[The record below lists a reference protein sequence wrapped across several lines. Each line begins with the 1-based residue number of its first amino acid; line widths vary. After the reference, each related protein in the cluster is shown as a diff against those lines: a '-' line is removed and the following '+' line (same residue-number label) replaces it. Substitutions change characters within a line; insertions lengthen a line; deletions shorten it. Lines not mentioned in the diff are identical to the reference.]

1 MKKFLVI
8 LFLLSAT
15 FAWGDDN
22 TLLIEEANNL
32 YSQADYEQAAAIY
45 QKVIETG
52 FESSEL
58 YYNLGNTYFKL
69 DNMPRAIL
77 YYEKARKLAP
87 GDRDVLFNLN
97 IANNRIVDKIETVP
111 EVFYVRWWNN
121 LVYAFSLD
129 AWGWISLAAFGLA
142 VLMLLVFLLSNI
154 VWIKKTSFWG
164 GIIFL
169 ILFGFSF
176 LFAQQKHTTFSSDH
190 QAIVFTPTVTIKSS
204 PTQSS
209 IDLFVIHEGT
219 KVQITD
225 HVGEWYEIE
234 IANGSVG
241 WLKEEDIRKI

>member
-15 FAWGDDN
+15 FAWADDN
-22 TLLIEEANNL
+22 TLLIEEGNKL
-32 YSQADYEQAAAIY
+32 YNQNDYQQAAMLY
-45 QKVIETG
+45 QKVIESG
-52 FESSEL
+52 YESSDL
-58 YYNLGNTYFKL
+58 YYNLGNTYFKI
-69 DNMPRAIL
+69 DNMPLAIL

-87 GDRDVLFNLN
+87 GDRDILFNLN
-97 IANNRIVDKIETVP
+97 IANSRVVDKIETVP

-121 LVYAFSLD
+121 LVYSLSLD
-129 AWGWISLAAFGLA
+129 SWGWISLTAFGLT

-154 VWIKKTSFWG
+154 VWIRKSSFWS

-169 ILFGFSF
+169 ILFAFSF
-176 LFAQQKHTTFSSDH
+176 LLAQQKHASFSSDH

-204 PTQSS
+204 PTDSS

-219 KVQITD
+219 KVQLTD
-225 HVGEWYEIE
+225 HVGDWYEIE

-241 WLKEEDIRKI
+241 WLKEEDIKKI

>member
-15 FAWGDDN
+15 FAWADDN
-22 TLLIEEANNL
+22 SLLLNEANKL
-32 YSQADYEQAAAIY
+32 YSQNDYQQAANLY
-45 QKVIETG
+45 QKVIENG
-52 FESSEL
+52 FESPGL

-69 DNMPRAIL
+69 DDMPRAIL

-87 GDRDVLFNLN
+87 GDDDIQFNLA
-97 IANNRIVDKIETVP
+97 IANNRIIDKIETVP
-111 EVFYVRWWNN
+111 EAFYVRWWES

-129 AWGWISLAAFGLA
+129 TWGWISLAAFGLM
-142 VLMLLVFLLSNI
+142 VLMLLVFLLSNV
-154 VWIKKTSFWG
+154 VWIRKTGFWS
-164 GIIFL
+164 GIVFL
-169 ILFGFSF
+169 VLFGISF
-176 LFAQQKHTTFSSDH
+176 LLAQQKHNSFSRDH

-204 PTQSS
+204 PTDSS

-219 KVQITD
+219 KVQLID
-225 HVGEWYEIE
+225 HLGDWYEIE

>member
-15 FAWGDDN
+15 FAWADDN
-22 TLLIEEANNL
+22 NLLLDEANKL
-32 YSQADYEQAAAIY
+32 YSQNEYQQAATLY
-45 QKVIETG
+45 QKVIDSG

-69 DNMPRAIL
+69 DDMPRAIL

-87 GDRDVLFNLN
+87 GDDDIQFNLT

-111 EVFYVRWWNN
+111 EAFYVRWWEN

-129 AWGWISLAAFGLA
+129 TWGWISLTAFGLT

-154 VWIKKTSFWG
+154 VWIRKTGFWS
-164 GIIFL
+164 GIVFL
-169 ILFGFSF
+169 ILFGISF
-176 LFAQQKHTTFSSDH
+176 LLAQQKHTSFSRDH

-204 PTQSS
+204 PTDSS

-219 KVQITD
+219 KVQLTD
-225 HVGEWYEIE
+225 HVGDWYEIE

>member
-15 FAWGDDN
+15 FAWADDN
-22 TLLIEEANNL
+22 QLLIEEANNL
-32 YSQADYEQAAAIY
+32 YNQNEYEQAATLY
-45 QKVIETG
+45 QKVIENG
-52 FESSEL
+52 YEAPEL

-69 DNMPRAIL
+69 NNMPQAIL
-77 YYEKARKLAP
+77 NYEKARKLAP
-87 GDRDVLFNLN
+87 ADDNILFNLS

-111 EVFYVRWWNN
+111 EAFYARWWKS

-129 AWGWISLAAFGLA
+129 AWGWISLTVFGLTI
-142 VLMLLVFLLSNI
+142 LMLLVFLLSNI
-154 VWIKKTSFWG
+154 VWLRKASFWS

-169 ILFGFSF
+169 ILFGVSF
-176 LFAQQKHTTFSSDH
+176 LLARQKHTSFSRDH

-204 PTQSS
+204 PTDSS

-219 KVQITD
+219 KVQLTD
-225 HVGEWYEIE
+225 HVGDWYEIT